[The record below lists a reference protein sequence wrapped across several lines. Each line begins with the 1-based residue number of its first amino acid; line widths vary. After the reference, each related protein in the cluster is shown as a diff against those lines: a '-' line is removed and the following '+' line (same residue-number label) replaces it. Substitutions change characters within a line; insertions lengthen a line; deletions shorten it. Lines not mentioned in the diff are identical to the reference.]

1 MAFCATPSYKFTLH
15 FYQTPKNPPKNKL
28 FMHSLKHENLSRLS
42 MFYEKCQ
49 KESFKT
55 VKFKTLLELKSFSS
69 YGITLSKKGT
79 F

>member
-1 MAFCATPSYKFTLH
+1 
-15 FYQTPKNPPKNKL
+15 
-28 FMHSLKHENLSRLS
+28 MHSLKHENLSRLS